1 MVTLTEPY
9 AVPTVHIG
17 VTEHARGEVILKTG
31 YPVYHPETV
40 MEGVVMKNTAFP
52 SHNPQRVLRVGV
64 EPVQIDLRGH
74 LQIAVK
80 NSVMPD
86 PLAVITVHP
95 LLGEEPHVS
104 PPVFLDTV
112 NPPVTQSVLYS
123 QVFIYLGSAHGG
135 NSQHEECGQYSSHI
149 PNTCHSDVN

>member
-1 MVTLTEPY
+1 MEG
-9 AVPTVHIG
+9 A
-17 VTEHARGEVILKTG
+17 
-31 YPVYHPETV
+31 V
-40 MEGVVMKNTAFP
+40 MENTAFP

>member
-1 MVTLTEPY
+1 
-9 AVPTVHIG
+9 
-17 VTEHARGEVILKTG
+17 
-31 YPVYHPETV
+31 
-40 MEGVVMKNTAFP
+40 MENTAFP

-123 QVFIYLGSAHGG
+123 QVFIYLAPHM
-135 NSQHEECGQYSSHI
+135 EEI
-149 PNTCHSDVN
+149 PSIRNADSILPIFRTRVILM